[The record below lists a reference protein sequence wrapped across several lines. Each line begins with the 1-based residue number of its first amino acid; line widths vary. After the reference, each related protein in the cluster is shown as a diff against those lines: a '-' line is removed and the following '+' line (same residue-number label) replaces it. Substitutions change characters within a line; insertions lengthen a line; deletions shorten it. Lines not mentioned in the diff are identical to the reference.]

1 MLCLFILFTTKQS
14 HVLLNELGFNR
25 KIDLVQGIEQLTKI
39 NADLKKSTD
48 RILITYE
55 IYYNVTDEKA
65 FVRET
70 MTLPVVEETVLQN
83 MVQTVETNEEVKQE
97 DLEAFLHL
105 FKRNVSNKSKRIG
118 RSTGSLKKKAE
129 KQQKSTV
136 FTTISRYSYFSVALL
151 IFLAVGVFTGASFGS
166 QSKPTSQNDSKLEE
180 RLTHLQEQVH

>member
-1 MLCLFILFTTKQS
+1 MFILFTTKQS

-39 NADLKKSTD
+39 NAALKKSTD

-83 MVQTVETNEEVKQE
+83 MVPVSYT
-97 DLEAFLHL
+97 HL
-105 FKRNVSNKSKRIG
+105 
-118 RSTGSLKKKAE
+118 TLP
-129 KQQKSTV
+129 
-136 FTTISRYSYFSVALL
+136 TTILV
-151 IFLAVGVFTGASFGS
+151 
-166 QSKPTSQNDSKLEE
+166 
-180 RLTHLQEQVH
+180 

>member
-70 MTLPVVEETVLQN
+70 MTLPVVGGNCPSKHGT
-83 MVQTVETNEEVKQE
+83 
-97 DLEAFLHL
+97 DC
-105 FKRNVSNKSKRIG
+105 RN
-118 RSTGSLKKKAE
+118 
-129 KQQKSTV
+129 Q
-136 FTTISRYSYFSVALL
+136 
-151 IFLAVGVFTGASFGS
+151 
-166 QSKPTSQNDSKLEE
+166 
-180 RLTHLQEQVH
+180 